1 MKMPENMSKESK
13 IWFNRAMVYFHTS
26 EKALGFYKEF
36 NYIRQELGVVPK
48 NEKENI

>member
-1 MKMPENMSKESK
+1 MPENMSKESK